1 MYHTHTQSDRRTDRI
16 CYNGKRKQ
24 KKDWILLHTHMSMKY
39 IKFYYLNY
47 TDDYDYDNDEKE
59 YDDNAYNVVDDDEV
73 DAVVHIVYLL
83 PVV

>member
-1 MYHTHTQSDRRTDRI
+1 
-16 CYNGKRKQ
+16 
-24 KKDWILLHTHMSMKY
+24 MSMKY

-59 YDDNAYNVVDDDEV
+59 YDDNAYTVVDDDEV